1 MDNPRMRRLILCL
14 RWFAIAALPLMMIE
28 IAHTLAFGRSFSV
41 ELAGSALAF
50 SRDEL
55 GETRWMVLV
64 ALQSASKLPWLV
76 MIVQI
81 EAIARLLAAGEAF
94 SHRSALGFRRL
105 SRAIL
110 CLAVLETLERPAIAA
125 YLTLSGA
132 TPVLPDISV
141 FDVVRINILLAV
153 ALFFVVARI
162 VELGVSLKADA
173 DLTI

>member
-1 MDNPRMRRLILCL
+1 MDNPKMQRLVLCL
-14 RWFAIAALPLMMIE
+14 RWLAIAALPLMVIE
-28 IAHTLAFGRSFSV
+28 IAHSVAVGASFSV
-41 ELAGSALAF
+41 ELAGSAHAF
-50 SRDEL
+50 SRDAL
-55 GETRWMVLV
+55 GETRWLVLM
-64 ALQSASKLPWLV
+64 AMQSASKLPWLV
-76 MIVQI
+76 MILQI
-81 EAIARLLAAGEAF
+81 EAIARLLGAGEYF

-125 YLTLSGA
+125 YLALSGA
-132 TPVLPDISV
+132 VPALPEISV
-141 FDVVRINILLAV
+141 FDVVRINILLAA